1 MSTLEHDEDRF
12 VTALHDPDAVPGSAG
27 PDPDRLATVARR
39 GGARLRRR
47 RRAAVCAV
55 AVAVAGIGTTAV
67 ALGHG
72 GHGPARSALPIAAT
86 GGHATAH
93 HQARLNALKSLAAK
107 STRHAKLVRALADA
121 YAVLDAPGWTAP
133 QGPADDKL
141 YYVNGA
147 DSLSL
152 NWRPAADFSPKWG
165 GGVVVGHTTIDGD
178 PADIYGDSSG
188 GVGEVVGP
196 IKDGRFL
203 TLAGSAGVTL
213 DQLTALAA
221 QVHRQ

>member
-12 VTALHDPDAVPGSAG
+12 VTALHDPDAVRGVPG
-27 PDPDRLATVARR
+27 PDLDRLSTVARS
-39 GGARLRRR
+39 GGTRLRRR
-47 RRAAVCAV
+47 RQAAVCAV

-67 ALGHG
+67 VLGHG

-86 GGHATAH
+86 GGHAAVH
-93 HQARLNALKSLAAK
+93 HQARPKAPKSLASKA
-107 STRHAKLVRALADA
+107 SRHAKLVQALEGA

-152 NWRPAADFSPKWG
+152 NWRPAVDFTPKWD
-165 GGVVVGHTTIDGD
+165 GGVVIGHTTIDGD
-178 PADIYGDSSG
+178 PADIYGGSTG
-188 GVGEVVGP
+188 GVAEVVGP
-196 IKDGRFL
+196 VKDGRFL
-203 TLAGSAGVTL
+203 TLSGSAGVTVE
-213 DQLTALAA
+213 QLTVLAA